1 MFFISFPIVIT
12 QHIFRGFED
21 PIGHLLYCLSL
32 IIEAFPL
39 IIDIFAI
46 IEEFFISKLFI
57 DKVGIHSFYDL
68 IIIIYVILIPKIAI
82 SKRLKG
88 LRVRNRKPLCSKE
101 YASIGTPIITINIFV
116 PYFSLNFSS
125 C

>member
-1 MFFISFPIVIT
+1 MFFITIPIIIT

-21 PIGHLLYCLSL
+21 PRGHLLYCLSL

-46 IEEFFISKLFI
+46 IEEFFISKFFI

-68 IIIIYVILIPKIAI
+68 IIIIYVILIPKIAM
-82 SKRLKG
+82 SNRLN
-88 LRVRNRKPLCSKE
+88 RFCIHRKPLCSKE

-116 PYFSLNFSS
+116 PYFFLNFSS